1 LTIQDREL
9 TAYWIRSPQA
19 DLSADDA
26 FSRVPYEKGSNFLLH
41 LERTVG
47 GLDVFLPYVKEYVK
61 TFSGTSITTDQW
73 RSHLFDYFGK
83 VKDSEE
89 ILKSLGKIDWD
100 AVSRT
105 CRPS

>member
-1 LTIQDREL
+1 
-9 TAYWIRSPQA
+9 
-19 DLSADDA
+19 
-26 FSRVPYEKGSNFLLH
+26 VPYEKGSNFLLH